1 MNIKNVNVKNLAM
14 AGCFILLFAGL
25 AISRYM
31 KSQPNSDIVALG
43 TGVIERTVF
52 SPNSEDVTIQ
62 LPPKPVGGKY
72 KGVAELGASGFNSY
86 VVNIDKNGNYEVTFK
101 KFGES
106 LAYEGMA
113 NSGDIKD
120 GLKKYLSQM
129 ANQGVNGRNLHF
141 VVSSGALKVETT
153 KPIIAAIKSSGFVV
167 NEITPEQEGKFALV
181 AAMNPLYKDKAFVV
195 DIGSGNTKISW
206 YEGENKRTIEAS
218 GSKYFQNGVSDEQ
231 VFNELITKSKQ
242 IPSQKRQFCFVIG
255 GVPNDLAKTHGS
267 DSETYIPL
275 KGLDTY
281 TPKDKKVASGLNILK
296 AIQQETNTKFVFNNN
311 AFFPIGFLAS
321 LK

>member
-1 MNIKNVNVKNLAM
+1 MNIKNVNVKNVAM
-14 AGCFILLFAGL
+14 VGCFILLFAGL

-52 SPNSEDVTIQ
+52 SPNSEAVTVQ
-62 LPPKPVGGKY
+62 LPPKPVGGRY
-72 KGVAELGASGFNSY
+72 KGVVELGASGFNSY
-86 VVNIDKNGNYEVTFK
+86 VVNIDKSGNYEVIK
-101 KFGES
+101 NFGES

-113 NSGDIKD
+113 NAGDIKD

-129 ANQGVNGRNLHF
+129 ANQGVTRNNLHF

-153 KPIIAAIKSSGFVV
+153 KPIIAAIKASGFVV
-167 NEITPEQEGKFALV
+167 NEITAEQEGKFALV

-206 YEGENKRTIEAS
+206 YEGENKKTIEAS

-231 VFNELITKSKQ
+231 VFNELLAKSKQ
-242 IPSQKRQFCFVIG
+242 IPVDKRELCFVIG
-255 GVPNDLAKTHGS
+255 GAPNDLAKTHGS
-267 DSETYIPL
+267 DSDTYIAL
-275 KGLDTY
+275 KALDTY
-281 TPKDKKVASGLNILK
+281 SPKNKKVVSGLNILK
-296 AIQQETNTKFVFNNN
+296 AIQKETNTKFVFNNN

-321 LK
+321 LR